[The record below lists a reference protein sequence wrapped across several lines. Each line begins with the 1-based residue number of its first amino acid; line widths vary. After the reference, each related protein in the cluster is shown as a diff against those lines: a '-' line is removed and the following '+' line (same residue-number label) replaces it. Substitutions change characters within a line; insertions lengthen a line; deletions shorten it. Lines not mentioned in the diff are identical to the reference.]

1 VLILEALAQAAGILA
16 FRTADVIPDE
26 NTRFFFV
33 GIDAARFRRPVEP
46 GDQLILH
53 AEFQRA
59 MKGIWKY
66 GTRAEVNGTLVCS
79 ADMMVA
85 PEVKG

>member
-1 VLILEALAQAAGILA
+1 
-16 FRTADVIPDE
+16 
-26 NTRFFFV
+26 
-33 GIDAARFRRPVEP
+33 
-46 GDQLILH
+46 
-53 AEFQRA
+53 